1 MLLALMVS
9 AVQCATA
16 VYLKRIAF
24 AGPAMHAAWM
34 SKTLTVAASQ
44 ALAATLRISLSLAE
58 QFQDKQK
65 RLCRS
70 RLSGISA
77 FPAFRAIVD
86 VHTA

>member
-44 ALAATLRISLSLAE
+44 GAGGNTLDEPIVCGAVSGQTEALMP
-58 QFQDKQK
+58 K
-65 RLCRS
+65 
-70 RLSGISA
+70 
-77 FPAFRAIVD
+77 
-86 VHTA
+86 

>member
-16 VYLKRIAF
+16 VYLKRIAL

-44 ALAATLRISLSLAE
+44 GAGGNAWISLSLAE

-70 RLSGISA
+70 S
-77 FPAFRAIVD
+77 FRA
-86 VHTA
+86 

>member
-16 VYLKRIAF
+16 VYLKRIAL

-44 ALAATLRISLSLAE
+44 GACGNA
-58 QFQDKQK
+58 
-65 RLCRS
+65 
-70 RLSGISA
+70 
-77 FPAFRAIVD
+77 
-86 VHTA
+86 